1 MEKQEVRKK
10 IEILNVRRKMTG
22 IEPEDLAKDRTDLP
36 KSLSG
41 SRLND
46 IFSGAVDDLKENE
59 YQAALG
65 LYEGLPVK
73 DKDGQTYLVC
83 E

>member
-1 MEKQEVRKK
+1 MDKQEARKK
-10 IEILNVRRKMTG
+10 IEILNVRRKLTG
-22 IEPEDLAKDRTDLP
+22 FEPEDLAKDRTDLP
-36 KSLSG
+36 ESLSN
-41 SRLND
+41 SRLKG

-65 LYEGLPVK
+65 LYEGQPVK
-73 DKDGQTYLVC
+73 DKDGRTFLVC